1 MMPLGR
7 GSFSVDRRPG
17 GCPSDLLQSKDRL
30 NLFSGEQS
38 LDLLLVTQVGS
49 NTSQAVRI
57 GDSVVGR
64 DTDVCGDQAH
74 IGKPIEQEPDEFP
87 SDESSGSG
95 EQDGLDVRGQSD
107 FDSHFDVDTGDS
119 AAGTC
124 ATLRTWQMPLYAR

>member
-1 MMPLGR
+1 MPLGR
-7 GSFSVDRRPG
+7 GSFCNDPRPG

-30 NLFSGEQS
+30 DLFSGEQS
-38 LDLLLVTQVGS
+38 LDLLFVTQVGS

-74 IGKPIEQEPDEFP
+74 IGELIEQEPNEFP
-87 SDESSGSG
+87 TDETSSSG

-119 AAGTC
+119 AVGACDTW
-124 ATLRTWQMPLYAR
+124 RTWQMPLYPR